1 MATARQNSSSASSKA
16 KKNKTLRIGFIGTG
30 GIADLQLRLLAK
42 RKDVVVTA
50 LSDVNQET
58 LARRQSEL
66 PDTQCYSDYK
76 TMLSREKLDAVSVCT
91 PNILHMQATIDALRA
106 GNHVLCEKPLSM
118 TVAEARKMLAAAKS
132 ARKKLVIGFQ
142 YRYDPRT
149 QYLRQAMEEGQ
160 FGNILYG
167 RVQAMRRRG
176 IPNWGVFGR
185 KELQGGGPL
194 IDIGVHVL
202 EMTHYTMG
210 APTPISASA
219 DMFTYLGNKPSGGI
233 QSMWP
238 NWDHETY
245 TVEDLAVGR
254 IRFDSGA
261 VLHIESAFA
270 AHVPDPSLMNFQ
282 LMGDKGGATWSPT
295 VIFTDEAGHMVNKE
309 PAWLADTAFDK
320 VFARKMNGFV
330 DHVLYNKPT
339 IAPATDGLKV
349 QAMLNAL
356 YASADKNGKEVAI
369 KL

>member
-1 MATARQNSSSASSKA
+1 MA
-16 KKNKTLRIGFIGTG
+16 KKTKVLRVGFIGAG
-30 GIADLQLRLLAK
+30 GIADLQLKCLAK
-42 RKDVVVTA
+42 RKDVVVQA
-50 LSDVNQET
+50 IADISERT
-58 LARRQSEL
+58 LERRRSEL
-66 PDTQCYSDYK
+66 PDANLYTDYQK
-76 TMLSREKLDAVSVCT
+76 MLKEERLDAVSVCT
-91 PNILHMQATIDALRA
+91 PNIHHMQPTIDALKSK
-106 GNHVLCEKPLSM
+106 NHVLCEKPLAMSL
-118 TVAEARKMLAAAKS
+118 AEGRKMLKAAS
-132 ARKKLVIGFQ
+132 VARKKLIIGFQ
-142 YRYDPRT
+142 YRFDPRT

-160 FGNILYG
+160 FGKILYG

-185 KELQGGGPL
+185 KDLQGGGPL

-202 EMTHYTMG
+202 EMTHYTIG

-219 DMFTYLGNKPSGGI
+219 DMFTYLGNKPSHDI

-238 NWDHETY
+238 NWDHVNY

-254 IRFDSGA
+254 IRFDNGC

-270 AHVPDPSLMNFQ
+270 AHVPDSSLMNFQ
-282 LMGDKGGATWSPT
+282 IMGEKGGATWDPA

-309 PAWLADTAFDK
+309 PAWLASTAFDK
-320 VFARKMNGFV
+320 VFERKMDAFV

-339 IAPATDGLKV
+339 IAPGKDGLVV

-356 YASADKNGKEVAI
+356 YSSAERGGKEVAI